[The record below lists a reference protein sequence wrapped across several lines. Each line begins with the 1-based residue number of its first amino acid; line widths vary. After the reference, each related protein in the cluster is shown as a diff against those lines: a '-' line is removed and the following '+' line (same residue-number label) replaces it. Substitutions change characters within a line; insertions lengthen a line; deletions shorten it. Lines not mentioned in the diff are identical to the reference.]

1 MGKRKGSTLGSPAY
15 PAPQLA
21 TPRNPDRP
29 TLGGEIARWHLAV
42 NRQHVMPHQQYI
54 ADVAGELDELG
65 RRRYELVLLEMPR
78 QNGKTNLVEAA
89 MIHASRRAEPDGN
102 RPRRT
107 VVYCSDKREKARE
120 RLVVDLIEAKLE
132 RHPRL
137 AGTFQAR
144 KSNGSERITWRDT
157 KSRIMLQASND
168 NAGHS
173 LTIDDAFLDESY
185 AHRDLTLVNGIQPTM
200 ITKADPQ
207 LWIISTKGDGDDG
220 MLLHYEEVARIAL
233 NDPDTRVAV
242 FVWEADEDDD
252 RNDPA
257 TWRKV
262 MPALGRTI
270 TEARVRTLLTTTA
283 AGEFDRAYLNRRPSV
298 AATAALDVEAWH
310 GCRNDGPALSP
321 TGPVVL
327 AVDVDPNR
335 THGVLAVAFAHHRG
349 VGVIIDRRPGTGWM
363 VPAVQDLV
371 HRPGLTVYDVWGDR
385 RAGVGGIIDQLQGRG
400 IPTHEVSAGDVAS
413 AAGDIYDL
421 VRARELVH
429 DHQLDLD
436 DAVTGS
442 RRRPLG
448 EAWAFSKV
456 DSIAD
461 VAPLTAATLAVA
473 GFRHHFPVG
482 LLAAAGHIR

>member
-1 MGKRKGSTLGSPAY
+1 
-15 PAPQLA
+15 
-21 TPRNPDRP
+21 
-29 TLGGEIARWHLAV
+29 
-42 NRQHVMPHQQYI
+42 MPHQQYI
-54 ADVAGELDELG
+54 ADVAGELDDDG
-65 RRRYELVLLEMPR
+65 RRCYELVLLEMPR
-78 QNGKTNLVEAA
+78 QNGKTNLVEAQ
-89 MIHASRRAEPDGN
+89 MIFASRRPEPAGD

-120 RLVVDLIEAKLE
+120 RLVVDLVEAKLE
-132 RHPRL
+132 HHPRL
-137 AGTFQAR
+137 AGTFNAR

-157 KSRIMLQASND
+157 KGRIMLQASND

-173 LTIDDAFLDESY
+173 LTIDDAFLDECY

-200 ITKADPQ
+200 ITKPDPQ
-207 LWIISTKGDGDDG
+207 MWIISTKGDGDDG
-220 MLLHYEEVARIAL
+220 MLLHYEEIARIAL

-242 FVWEADEDDD
+242 FVWEADEADD

-283 AGEFDRAYLNRRPSV
+283 AGEFDRAYLNRRPTVAEV
-298 AATAALDVEAWH
+298 AAIDVEAWFQ
-310 GCRNDGPALSP
+310 CRNHGPALAP
-321 TGPVVL
+321 AGPVVA

-335 THGVLAVAFAHHRG
+335 THGVLAVAFSHPAG
-349 VGVIIDRRPGTGWM
+349 VGVIVDRRPGTGWI
-363 VPAVQDLV
+363 VPAVQRLT
-371 HRPGLTVYDVWGDR
+371 HRHGLTVYDVWGDR
-385 RAGVGGIIDQLQGRG
+385 RAGVGGIVDQLTGRG

-413 AAGDIYDL
+413 AAGDMFDL
-421 VRARELVH
+421 VKTRQVVH
-429 DHQLDLD
+429 DGQLELD

-456 DSIAD
+456 DSLAD

-482 LLAAAGHIR
+482 LLAGAGHIT